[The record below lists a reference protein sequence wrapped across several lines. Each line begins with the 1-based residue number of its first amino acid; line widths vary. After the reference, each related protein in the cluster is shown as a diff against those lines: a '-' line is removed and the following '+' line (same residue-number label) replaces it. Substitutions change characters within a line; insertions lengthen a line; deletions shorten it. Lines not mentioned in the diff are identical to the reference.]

1 MAENSTEK
9 TSNGRRT
16 GRIWHVILAAVVL
29 LLLNGLVL
37 YGFTLVEQTTKLER
51 RVSDSMDRLYT
62 SITAAE
68 NASEGLTS
76 IFDNRYLERLEFLK
90 HVADNEAEDYSTLM
104 PFAARYLEA
113 DDLFVMDRRT
123 GTYLY
128 GTGEEPSKE
137 AVSDLAVY
145 LQKQETSRNVRVF
158 EGNRYYMLFL
168 TDRLTMVQ
176 CVSGDAYEYFMDNIY
191 TPEEVIRTNLSEG
204 NNISFAVR
212 GGTVLYSP
220 NEEENGR
227 KLKDIMTAGQDL
239 PAFVKGRN
247 DSYSV
252 ARYNDQTFLMMN
264 RHIDG
269 VGLDL
274 YHGTSLNDVFVNTKR
289 IVLPVLGGIAITVV
303 LYILYSYF
311 LRDDYVNKR
320 TATGIT
326 KEILRYKS
334 TAYVVLSVLFIAGA
348 AYYSRTT
355 TGLADFIHSYP
366 QALSNAEN
374 AYYDAN
380 ICQRDLKEDL
390 DDNSVQNAQMI
401 SAYLSD
407 YPERRNADE
416 LRKLSELFRLDYIM
430 MFDRTGTETVSDS
443 GYTGYKISTDPE
455 AQSYVFNP
463 LKKGIPYVIRD
474 TAPDELT
481 GWTNRIVGVT
491 TKNTDGQVDGFL
503 QTVFRPVDLDYA
515 LSISTLSNTF
525 DNSVLSNTFENF
537 AVDRESRQ
545 LIYCPDHDL
554 IGEDAVESGFP
565 EEALRS
571 GFTGYLDMDDE
582 QYFAASKQVEMM
594 YLYTALPVSLIFMG
608 RDLFVVIA
616 VILVFL
622 SILCLTWL
630 LGRMVIPHRR
640 KEEVTLPPPV
650 PQRGT
655 DGMIIVETE
664 EGVFKETLSPHKRW
678 SILPRNWL
686 SMNVEEKLGIVV
698 GNVLLVISLIFLV
711 IVESRD
717 QIYGEHNLISY
728 ILGMTWPKGFN
739 IFSVSAALITGIT
752 IFVGAYIIRS
762 LLLLLARLLDSRG
775 ETVCRLLRSCVK
787 YVAAIAALYMTF
799 SFFGMDV
806 KSLAASVG
814 FLALIVGFG
823 AKSLI
828 TDIVAGLFIIF
839 EGEFQVG
846 DIVEVSDYRGM
857 VKEIGLRTTK
867 IISWDKNV
875 KIINNH
881 NITSLVNLSMR
892 NSFATVSF
900 RIPVTVDIDR
910 LEEIFAE
917 ELKELPK
924 KYPNIIGEP
933 FFSGVSSF
941 NGTAMECWISAEVE
955 ELNRGDM
962 EKALAREVQE
972 ILAKHEIPM
981 K

>member
-1 MAENSTEK
+1 MAENRTET
-9 TSNGRRT
+9 TSAGKRT
-16 GRIWHVILAAVVL
+16 GRIHHVILAAVIL
-29 LLLNGLVL
+29 LLVNGLVL
-37 YGFTLVEQTTKLER
+37 SVFTLFEQTKKLES
-51 RVSDSMDRLYT
+51 RVSNSMDRLYT

-104 PFAARYLEA
+104 QFAARYLGA

-168 TDRLTMVQ
+168 TDRLTLVQ
-176 CVSGDAYEYFMDNIY
+176 CVSGEAYEYFMDNIY

-204 NNISFAVR
+204 NNFSFAVR

-220 NEEENGR
+220 NESENGM
-227 KLKDIMTAGQDL
+227 KLTDIMEIQQNL
-239 PAFVKGRN
+239 PAFVDGHEDRF
-247 DSYSV
+247 SV
-252 ARYNDQTFLMMN
+252 AKYNGQILLMMN

-274 YHGTSLNDVFVNTKR
+274 YHGTSLDYVFTNTER
-289 IVLPVLGGIAITVV
+289 IVWPVLAGIAIITA

-320 TATGIT
+320 SLIGMTR
-326 KEILRYKS
+326 EILRYKS
-334 TAYVVLSVLFIAGA
+334 TAFVILSVIFIAGA

-355 TGLADFIHSYP
+355 TGLADFIHNYP

-374 AYYDAN
+374 AYYDS
-380 ICQRDLKEDL
+380 IVCQRDLQEEL
-390 DDNSVQNAQMI
+390 DNASVQNAQMI

-407 YPERRNADE
+407 YPERRTEEE
-416 LRKLSELFRLDYIM
+416 LGQLSDIFRYDYIM
-430 MFDRTGTETVSDS
+430 MFDRTGTETLSDS
-443 GYTGYKISTDPE
+443 RYTGYVISTDPN

-463 LKKGIPYVIRD
+463 LKKGVPYVIRE
-474 TAPDELT
+474 TAEDELT
-481 GWTNRIVGVT
+481 GQENRIVGVT

-515 LSISTLSNTF
+515 LAISTMANTF

-537 AVDRESRQ
+537 AVDRESEE
-545 LIYCPDHDL
+545 LIYAPNHEL
-554 IGEDAVESGFP
+554 IGEAARDAGFP

-571 GFTGYLDMDDE
+571 GFTGYLDMKEE
-582 QYFAASKQVEMM
+582 QYFAASKQVETM
-594 YLYTALPVSLIFMG
+594 YLYSALPVSLIFMG

-640 KEEVTLPPPV
+640 KEDVVLPPPV
-650 PQRGT
+650 SQRGS
-655 DGMIIVETE
+655 DGMILVETE
-664 EGVFKETLSPHKRW
+664 EGIFKETLAPHKRW

-686 SMNVEEKLGIVV
+686 SMNAEEKLGIVV

-752 IFVGAYIIRS
+752 IFVAAYIIRS

-846 DIVEVSDYRGM
+846 DIVEVAGYRGM

-900 RIPVTVDIDR
+900 RIPVTVNIDD
-910 LEEIFAE
+910 LEKIFAE
-917 ELKELPK
+917 EVKELPK
-924 KYPNIIGEP
+924 KYPDIIGEP

-941 NGTAMECWISAEVE
+941 NGTTMECWISAEVE